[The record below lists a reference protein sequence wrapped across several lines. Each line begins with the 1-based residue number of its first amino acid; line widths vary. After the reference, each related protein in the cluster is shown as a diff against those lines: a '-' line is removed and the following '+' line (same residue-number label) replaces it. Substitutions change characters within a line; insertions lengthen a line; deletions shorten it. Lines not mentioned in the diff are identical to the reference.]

1 VRPKGCLQLQR
12 FQQTGV
18 DSMSLDWRWCVLVTN
33 PSEQSSSDQTPS
45 APPLQEIISSQ
56 ESATEAI
63 AKVDAFLN
71 DLKRNKASLLQRLE
85 SVRKQNEALQDEL
98 SRQTAALQQE
108 TSARSSQETR
118 IRQLQQQIAS
128 LERKLEATGKAR
140 QNWQAVADAHPLER
154 APMPRSG
161 SATAPPCSRPSPPVP
176 TRPGSSSRRPWP
188 FCRRATTEPVM
199 RPYAPLS
206 ASHC

>member
-1 VRPKGCLQLQR
+1 
-12 FQQTGV
+12 
-18 DSMSLDWRWCVLVTN
+18 MSLDWRWCVLVTN

-140 QNWQAVADAHPLER
+140 QNWQAVADAHPLESANAEEWLRYGTALLQTLTPGADQARQQQQAALAFLQARNHGAGDEAIR
-154 APMPRSG
+154 AAQRESLLISLREAMVLCGLDEAADR
-161 SATAPPCSRPSPPVP
+161 
-176 TRPGSSSRRPWP
+176 
-188 FCRRATTEPVM
+188 
-199 RPYAPLS
+199 L
-206 ASHC
+206 